1 MLRCRLPAR
10 RRGPPLQRRRKV
22 DRIAAREAV
31 QIQPAREAEGIF
43 LRKTPDRRAIVPARR
58 CRCQPLRCLAA
69 RLRPCLV
76 VKTRLDPDAGFQGRW
91 RLMGPRAKRPDREV
105 VSERT
110 EREVHVI
117 ASHCDGRIAARCW

>member
-1 MLRCRLPAR
+1 ERVAEVHRVAP
-10 RRGPPLQRRRKV
+10 
-22 DRIAAREAV
+22 REAV
-31 QIQPAREAEGIF
+31 EIEAAGEPNGIF

-76 VKTRLDPDAGFQGRW
+76 VKTTLDPDAGFQEGW